1 MSEGENL
8 QGYHAIKAVGD
19 WELEVLAIPY
29 GGPFGG
35 KDSHGD
41 YFGPETELYLD
52 NFRSPPVVYYHGYD
66 DNKKPMGKPEIIGK
80 TTGMEK
86 RDDGVWVRVVLDKA
100 NQFAQRVWESAK
112 KGLARASSGTI
123 HHMMRKAVNGL
134 ITHWPFAELT
144 MFETET
150 GKKPANPYAV
160 ALPVM
165 KSMYEQA
172 GIEWPDTQEAETPE
186 TEAREAD
193 AYSAEVVQEAGGDT
207 NPKKS
212 IQEETD
218 MDINELTKL
227 LDERDAAKAAAEAQ
241 AREAE
246 ATKKA
251 EVESA
256 VKAALEVAEKRWEAE
271 AAKANRLPGGGGMPH
286 VTKYHETR
294 KYDGLDAADTSF
306 LIETLNSATDS
317 KVRPAPDAA
326 YKALALKLSE
336 DKTEGGEIGFHSL
349 KAAMGEKGAS
359 FKSDEVMQQDLS
371 GYGDEWVGVA
381 YATSLWEAIRV
392 GTFVLNKIRQIEVPQ
407 GYESIYLPLEGAD
420 PTFYKVA
427 ETTAHDST
435 MLFPVASVTSSK
447 MATSR
452 AQLTLAKMG
461 ARVPWSG
468 ELQEDSLIPFVNQL
482 RMQLAV
488 AGAENLEHVLIDGD
502 TATAKTTNINDIGD
516 PTTQGGTEVYLV
528 ANGFRK
534 SPLVTTT
541 ANSRSGG
548 VLTVEDWLETLKL
561 MGTAGI
567 NALDVSKVGFIMD
580 VNTHWKALTLEEVK
594 TRDSYAQPT
603 IEGGKLTSLWGYDNF
618 VSAQMHRQSTN
629 RKVNTSGKVDQTT
642 TTNNTTGA
650 LLAVRW
656 DQWLFGW
663 RRRMTM
669 ETTRYPR
676 SDSYEITALMRFGLK
691 QRDTEASA
699 ITYNITL

>member
-1 MSEGENL
+1 
-8 QGYHAIKAVGD
+8 
-19 WELEVLAIPY
+19 
-29 GGPFGG
+29 
-35 KDSHGD
+35 
-41 YFGPETELYLD
+41 
-52 NFRSPPVVYYHGYD
+52 
-66 DNKKPMGKPEIIGK
+66 MG
-80 TTGMEK
+80 
-86 RDDGVWVRVVLDKA
+86 
-100 NQFAQRVWESAK
+100 FS
-112 KGLARASSGTI
+112 
-123 HHMMRKAVNGL
+123 
-134 ITHWPFAELT
+134 
-144 MFETET
+144 
-150 GKKPANPYAV
+150 
-160 ALPVM
+160 
-165 KSMYEQA
+165 
-172 GIEWPDTQEAETPE
+172 
-186 TEAREAD
+186 
-193 AYSAEVVQEAGGDT
+193 
-207 NPKKS
+207 
-212 IQEETD
+212 
-218 MDINELTKL
+218 
-227 LDERDAAKAAAEAQ
+227 
-241 AREAE
+241 
-246 ATKKA
+246 
-251 EVESA
+251 
-256 VKAALEVAEKRWEAE
+256 
-271 AAKANRLPGGGGMPH
+271 
-286 VTKYHETR
+286 
-294 KYDGLDAADTSF
+294 
-306 LIETLNSATDS
+306 
-317 KVRPAPDAA
+317 
-326 YKALALKLSE
+326 
-336 DKTEGGEIGFHSL
+336 SL

-359 FKSDEVMQQDLS
+359 FKSDEVMQQDLT

-435 MLFPVASVTSSK
+435 MLFPVASVTSSQ

-488 AGAENLEHVLIDGD
+488 CGAENLEHVLVDGD
-502 TATAKTTNINDIGD
+502 TTTTKTTNINDIGD
-516 PTTQGGTEVYLV
+516 PTTQAGTEVYLV

-548 VLTVEDWLETLKL
+548 VLTVEDWLETVKL

-567 NALDVSKVGFIMD
+567 NALDVAKVGFIMD

-603 IEGGKLTSLWGYDNF
+603 IEGGKLTSLWGYENF
-618 VSAQMHRQSTN
+618 VSAQMHKLSTA
-629 RKVNTSGKVDQTT
+629 RKANTSGKVDQTT
-642 TTNNTTGA
+642 TSNNTTGA

-676 SDSYEITALMRFGLK
+676 SDSYEITALMRLGLI

-699 ITYNITL
+699 ISYNLTI